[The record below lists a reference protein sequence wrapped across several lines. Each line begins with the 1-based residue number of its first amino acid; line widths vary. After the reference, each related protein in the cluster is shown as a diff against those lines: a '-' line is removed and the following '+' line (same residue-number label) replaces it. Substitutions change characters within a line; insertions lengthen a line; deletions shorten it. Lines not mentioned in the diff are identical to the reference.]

1 MNYQEMKEYIDG
13 LAPIQRQALSKML
26 SLSALGGSF
35 KSEFRVYAEEADSPC
50 SFFDAIYADDN
61 LRFTSVWAAWARHT
75 GKDWL
80 GRFEPIAR
88 GARID
93 FRGRESKDAAFSV
106 RGVPV
111 EFAGG
116 GCLLC
121 PCRGVVLKYMYLLTS
136 ASMRMPRRTLRRFRV
151 ISPVLALSLSGMFD
165 VFRADG
171 CLILEQWSLCENR
184 FSRPH
189 HRSSQHSRALLV
201 CIRFCM
207 RGAACL
213 NLFSRAKARTHSQVL
228 LGPAKAGPNST
239 WRLGEEK
246 CKGACG
252 QT

>member
-116 GCLLC
+116 GSFIVPLSG
-121 PCRGVVLKYMYLLTS
+121 RGAEVYVFADECFNEDAATYVT
-136 ASMRMPRRTLRRFRV
+136 TLQGDFTCAG
-151 ISPVLALSLSGMFD
+151 LELSGMFD

-171 CLILEQWSLCENR
+171 CLILEQWSLCENGFR
-184 FSRPH
+184 
-189 HRSSQHSRALLV
+189 
-201 CIRFCM
+201 
-207 RGAACL
+207 
-213 NLFSRAKARTHSQVL
+213 ARTTDLANTHSFI
-228 LGPAKAGPNST
+228 SMH
-239 WRLGEEK
+239 
-246 CKGACG
+246 
-252 QT
+252 